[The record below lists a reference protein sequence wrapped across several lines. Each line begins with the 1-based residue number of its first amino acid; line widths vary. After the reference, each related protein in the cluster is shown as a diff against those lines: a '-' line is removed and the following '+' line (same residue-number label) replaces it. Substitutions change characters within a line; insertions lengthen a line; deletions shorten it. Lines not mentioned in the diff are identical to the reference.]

1 MYIPKISEIKENI
14 TGLQNK
20 FIINSQFEKSKIISD
35 YILRLETIFNSKSAN
50 IDYLYKFIL
59 IIIQLA
65 RSPLMNVVDVDLLKE
80 RFEERYIR
88 LDEKRIIKNKKFEL
102 KDIKIETTVEFEP
115 VNYNSDSSEYEN
127 SDEGLNISLEE
138 ENNNKKIQNEDVK
151 NLQNIDK
158 NKNFVL
164 HKLENYG
171 KIKKFDVNYKFDLL
185 NLILKNTKY
194 FSLFDVETLN
204 FRNNES
210 FSEDKIFKNENE
222 KTYFFNSLKLEN
234 QINLNS
240 RISLNKISDNSKKL
254 YNFYLNKI
262 EENDFKYKNS
272 FAFTNIYKSENI
284 TKIKNN
290 NENFIYIDSDNL
302 LISLLNNLIS
312 WKEPLQNNI
321 QTKNLEEIF
330 KNIICLDLDKNLQ
343 NCIISD
349 LEKISQKIFY
359 LKNFDNLI
367 KENNIISSVVNDLN
381 HYIAEINKCF
391 EFILIS
397 YLKLALF
404 QKGKLNNPLEI
415 FIKDKDYLFDNKN
428 KDKKNFMSFF
438 FSNIFDDK
446 DNKNSEEINKKIYDK
461 TNFEN
466 FSNNLKTIL
475 IKNKNEFYSS
485 KNSNFNVFTRVVQ
498 EYHNY
503 SMIKYIDYNFLQEK
517 NFTINNLF
525 SKDYEREFD
534 KKKFTLLNFYNDMKN
549 LYEEKIDYIILICE
563 NLIKIKLELDNIN
576 SYKPYLFLKELIDFI
591 YLTTKKI
598 VSYSNKFKVLLSTE
612 ILFVVIFSYLKI
624 ILEFIINGN
633 LIDNNNEFFLD
644 HIFTKGENSKVIFY
658 FNEKFK
664 NFDWFNSFK
673 IKSYSLYEIEGGCVP
688 EIFKIDSINFKI
700 LETGK
705 SIFLIRNLKNLSK
718 INFDMLINL
727 ESLEL
732 NQIKNLL
739 NKEIYKI
746 VEIEGI
752 LEYNYNFYEFFI
764 QKKFKEDNFIRNSE
778 IENENQY
785 YDLKTF

>member
-367 KENNIISSVVNDLN
+367 KENNIICSVVNDLN
-381 HYIAEINKCF
+381 NYIAEINKCF

-397 YLKLALF
+397 
-404 QKGKLNNPLEI
+404 LNI
-415 FIKDKDYLFDNKN
+415 
-428 KDKKNFMSFF
+428 S
-438 FSNIFDDK
+438 
-446 DNKNSEEINKKIYDK
+446 
-461 TNFEN
+461 
-466 FSNNLKTIL
+466 
-475 IKNKNEFYSS
+475 
-485 KNSNFNVFTRVVQ
+485 R
-498 EYHNY
+498 
-503 SMIKYIDYNFLQEK
+503 
-517 NFTINNLF
+517 
-525 SKDYEREFD
+525 
-534 KKKFTLLNFYNDMKN
+534 
-549 LYEEKIDYIILICE
+549 
-563 NLIKIKLELDNIN
+563 
-576 SYKPYLFLKELIDFI
+576 
-591 YLTTKKI
+591 
-598 VSYSNKFKVLLSTE
+598 
-612 ILFVVIFSYLKI
+612 
-624 ILEFIINGN
+624 
-633 LIDNNNEFFLD
+633 
-644 HIFTKGENSKVIFY
+644 
-658 FNEKFK
+658 
-664 NFDWFNSFK
+664 
-673 IKSYSLYEIEGGCVP
+673 
-688 EIFKIDSINFKI
+688 
-700 LETGK
+700 
-705 SIFLIRNLKNLSK
+705 
-718 INFDMLINL
+718 
-727 ESLEL
+727 
-732 NQIKNLL
+732 
-739 NKEIYKI
+739 
-746 VEIEGI
+746 
-752 LEYNYNFYEFFI
+752 
-764 QKKFKEDNFIRNSE
+764 
-778 IENENQY
+778 
-785 YDLKTF
+785 